1 MFHIVGLVLLSGATI
16 TLGMLYWRAITDSNH
31 LACFIGLLLL
41 DDSVRAAQKQG
52 FETWLRGSSATN
64 AQVLSTRA
72 LQAIQNLANRLA
84 AGDPSGRGS
93 SVLGFHA
100 LVWNHKNALKQN

>member
-1 MFHIVGLVLLSGATI
+1 
-16 TLGMLYWRAITDSNH
+16 MLYQQGVSERNH

-52 FETWLRGSSATN
+52 FETWLRGISASD

-72 LQAIQNLANRLA
+72 LLAIGNLANRLA
-84 AGDPSGRGS
+84 SGDGS

-100 LVWNHKNALKQN
+100 LVWNHKKELEKVIPEIT